1 MIRSVPFDINLDDYT
16 PDVLYDVPDD
26 DHVFTF
32 HTCYKCEEEYLDVEG
47 SYACSSGTSSWL
59 CKYCQKQVYHAN
71 RETRIETTKKWQEE
85 NKDHY
90 RDYLNSWRKWNKD
103 KIRLSAKLR
112 HKRVKNSIPEVLKD
126 CPLEKI
132 RLQNIYKL
140 CDLMSKVTGEQ
151 HHVDHMWPLSDGGPH
166 WSGNLQVIP
175 AKENL
180 VKHAKVD
187 EQIKQTIQEALSKV
201 EKPCSP
207 LIS

>member
-1 MIRSVPFDINLDDYT
+1 MIRSVPSDINLDDYT

-32 HTCYKCEEEYLDVEG
+32 HTCYRCDEEYLDVEG
-47 SYACSSGTSSWL
+47 SYASGSSWQ
-59 CKYCQKQVYHAN
+59 CKYCQRKYAKEN
-71 RETRIETTKKWQEE
+71 SEKLSSYTKKWKEE
-85 NKDHY
+85 NLDSYVFYQKEY
-90 RDYLNSWRKWNKD
+90 RRWNKD
-103 KIRLSAKLR
+103 KVRLNAKLR
-112 HKRVKNSIPEVLKD
+112 HSRIKDSIPEVLKD
-126 CPLEKI
+126 CPVEKL

-140 CDLMSKVTGEQ
+140 CDLMSKVTGEP

-180 VKHAKVD
+180 AKHAKVD
-187 EQIKQTIQEALSKV
+187 EQVKQTIQEALSKV

-207 LIS
+207 SSN

>member
-1 MIRSVPFDINLDDYT
+1 MIRSVPSDINLDDYT

-26 DHVFTF
+26 GHVFTF
-32 HTCYKCEEEYLDVEG
+32 HTCYKCNEEYLDVEG
-47 SYACSSGTSSWL
+47 SYASGTSSWQ

-71 RETRIETTKKWQEE
+71 REIRLETTKKWQGE
-85 NKDHY
+85 NKDRY

-103 KIRLSAKLR
+103 KTRLSAKLR

-140 CDLMSKVTGEQ
+140 CDLMSKVTGEP

-175 AKENL
+175 AKDNL
-180 VKHAKVD
+180 VKSAKVD
-187 EQIKQTIQEALSKV
+187 EQVKQTIQEALSKV